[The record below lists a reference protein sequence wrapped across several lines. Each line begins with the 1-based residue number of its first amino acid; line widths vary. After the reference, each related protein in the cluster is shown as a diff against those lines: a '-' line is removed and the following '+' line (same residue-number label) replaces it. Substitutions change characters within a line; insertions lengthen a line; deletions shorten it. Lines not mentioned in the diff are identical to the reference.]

1 MKSKKK
7 RSYHHYLGILRHSC
21 RHHSFHIGKV
31 RLYGGSWATTALLH
45 RRSCNRRYLV
55 TDGNS
60 YVQKRQLRSI
70 KRERT
75 ADAVGTSA
83 TAVLFPYRLLFVFG
97 FRKRIAAVF
106 RLSKADN
113 ECENIGEKP
122 KPESKTYPMPKGLCH
137 TEIDTDRK
145 IEHIYGNHQ
154 FAYWT

>member
-1 MKSKKK
+1 MKSKKQ
-7 RSYHHYLGILRHSC
+7 RSYHHYLGIPRHIS
-21 RHHSFHIGKV
+21 RHRSFHIGKV
-31 RLYGGSWATTALLH
+31 RLYGGSWATIALLH

-60 YVQKRQLRSI
+60 YVQKRQLKSI
-70 KRERT
+70 KGERT

-83 TAVLFPYRLLFVFG
+83 YAVLFSCRLLFVFG
-97 FRKRIAAVF
+97 SRQRIADIF
-106 RLSKADN
+106 GLPEADN
-113 ECENIGEKP
+113 ECENVGEKP
-122 KPESKTYPMPKGLCH
+122 QPESEACPVTKCLCD